1 MTWPSS
7 RSDTLLTDERAGP
20 MSGATR
26 DDSGRRRWP
35 LSRIVGVAV
44 LALLLFSVAVVVVGE
59 IALASA
65 HDTSTA
71 LDAVFIAVAIGLLLT
86 VLLLAL
92 GLRATAIR
100 PLHRLAA
107 QVRRVA
113 GGDFEHEVTVP
124 GPREVAHLAAD
135 VNTMRERILQELS
148 ATQEN
153 NEILQAHASELLR
166 SNSELEQFAYVASH
180 DLQEPL
186 RKVASFT
193 QLLQRRYAGKLD
205 ARADQYIEFA
215 VDGAKRM
222 QALINDLLAYSRVG
236 RSDREPALVSSDAA
250 LTQARANLAE
260 QIEETG
266 ATIETGHLPL
276 VLAELPLLI
285 AVFQN
290 LLSNA
295 LKFSGEKP
303 PRVVIT
309 VSRDEPFWLFSF
321 SDNGIGIEPEYSERI
336 FVIFQRLHE
345 RTAYA
350 GTGIGLSMTRK
361 IIEYFGGRIW
371 LDTTFTGGTRFC
383 FTLPMPQETMTPEL
397 ADPIED
403 ADNQSA
409 AALLLVPDPA
419 AEPED
424 RQDEETDD
432 RLR

>member
-7 RSDTLLTDERAGP
+7 RSPTLLTTDERAIP

-26 DDSGRRRWP
+26 DDAGRRRWP

-92 GLRATAIR
+92 GLRAAAIR
-100 PLHRLAA
+100 PLHRLGA

-124 GPREVAHLAAD
+124 GPREVTHLAAD

-186 RKVASFT
+186 RKVAS
-193 QLLQRRYAGKLD
+193 
-205 ARADQYIEFA
+205 
-215 VDGAKRM
+215 
-222 QALINDLLAYSRVG
+222 
-236 RSDREPALVSSDAA
+236 
-250 LTQARANLAE
+250 
-260 QIEETG
+260 
-266 ATIETGHLPL
+266 
-276 VLAELPLLI
+276 
-285 AVFQN
+285 
-290 LLSNA
+290 
-295 LKFSGEKP
+295 
-303 PRVVIT
+303 
-309 VSRDEPFWLFSF
+309 
-321 SDNGIGIEPEYSERI
+321 
-336 FVIFQRLHE
+336 
-345 RTAYA
+345 
-350 GTGIGLSMTRK
+350 
-361 IIEYFGGRIW
+361 
-371 LDTTFTGGTRFC
+371 
-383 FTLPMPQETMTPEL
+383 
-397 ADPIED
+397 
-403 ADNQSA
+403 
-409 AALLLVPDPA
+409 
-419 AEPED
+419 
-424 RQDEETDD
+424 
-432 RLR
+432 